1 MPRPRFYRGLPDDP
15 RNYGG
20 DDTCGID
27 PLVFSLFLPPEVL
40 GLQGDFLIKDWL
52 VQPQT
57 NTVEKGSRRW
67 HLEHKVMQV
76 LVQLAMHSDQVLAK
90 ERLIETV
97 WRGNLRRR
105 RCSDPLYLGDTLCL
119 W

>member
-1 MPRPRFYRGLPDDP
+1 MRHRPVSIFSVSSPRG
-15 RNYGG
+15 
-20 DDTCGID
+20 
-27 PLVFSLFLPPEVL
+27 V

-57 NTVEKGSRRW
+57 NTVEKDSRRW
-67 HLEHKVMQV
+67 HLEPKVMHV

-97 WRGNLRRR
+97 WRGTFVGDDVLI
-105 RCSDPLYLGDTLCL
+105 RCIS
-119 W
+119 